1 MMRITP
7 YKFSQVFV
15 FLILFLYCLI
25 TSPFLLIA
33 MAMSGGGC
41 YYASL
46 KQVNIHLTF
55 HISAECISKQVI
67 NLFLYY
73 TQSIKFDQSFK
84 SLHRDNGNWFWA
96 AEKWHWLSNTPPLQ
110 LRRFHYLWLLVQ
122 VIYIIKT
129 NFLVSINFNTTKY
142 HL

>member
-1 MMRITP
+1 MMRITL

-46 KQVNIHLTF
+46 KQVKHSFNVSYICGMYFKTSNKF
-55 HISAECISKQVI
+55 ISIVYTI
-67 NLFLYY
+67 N
-73 TQSIKFDQSFK
+73 KFDQSFK

-129 NFLVSINFNTTKY
+129 NCLASINY
-142 HL
+142 MS